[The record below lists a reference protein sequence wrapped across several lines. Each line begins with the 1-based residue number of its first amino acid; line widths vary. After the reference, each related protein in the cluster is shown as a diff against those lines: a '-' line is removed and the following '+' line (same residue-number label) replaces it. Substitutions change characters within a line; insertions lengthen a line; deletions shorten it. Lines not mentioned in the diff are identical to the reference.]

1 MSGRPGRR
9 PGSDVRHEMI
19 ADPGHLAAL
28 DGMLLETG
36 AGGDA

>member
-9 PGSDVRHEMI
+9 PGPHVRHEMI
-19 ADPGHLAAL
+19 ADPGRLADR
-28 DGMLLETG
+28 DGLLLETG